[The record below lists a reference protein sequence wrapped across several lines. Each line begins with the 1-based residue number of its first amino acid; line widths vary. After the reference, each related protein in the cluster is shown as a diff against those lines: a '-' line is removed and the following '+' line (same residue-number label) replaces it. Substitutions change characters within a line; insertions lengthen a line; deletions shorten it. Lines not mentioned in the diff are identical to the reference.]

1 MALNLL
7 RATCAIQLLLPL
19 HCIDGGDH
27 FGFYHQEE
35 EVAKGLIVEE
45 PRKKDMSFVKRVV
58 EI

>member
-7 RATCAIQLLLPL
+7 QATCAIQLLLPL
-19 HCIDGGDH
+19 HCIDGWDH

-45 PRKKDMSFVKRVV
+45 TLKRHVFR
-58 EI
+58 EAGG

>member
-19 HCIDGGDH
+19 HCIDGWDH

-45 PRKKDMSFVKRVV
+45 TLKRHVFR
-58 EI
+58 EAGG